1 LDGGGRIVFALR
13 SDSGRAAGGRVGDGL
28 DRFVLPRRLRRPVRL
43 LRRLGT
49 GDFVPPRY
57 AATMA
62 TALLFA
68 ATGAYGSWVGGRM
81 PDIAQ
86 AVTSRTGFAV
96 DQVRVIGHRETSE
109 IDVLERL
116 ELSGWTSLVGFDV
129 DAARDRVAALPWVQ
143 SASGRKIY
151 PEMLEVR
158 IQEREPFAIWQHR
171 GDLSIIG
178 RQGNLIVPF
187 GGGRHAA
194 LPLVVGDGA
203 AERAAAFVERVVR
216 HPVLAAK
223 VKGYVLVGGRR
234 WNLKLSNGLTVKLPE
249 FGADEAMA
257 ELERMEEE
265 NQLFERDVASVDLR
279 LPDRVVVKMTTE
291 AVKERQEA
299 FAKALKARKAAAE
312 KRI

>member
-1 LDGGGRIVFALR
+1 VFALR
-13 SDSGRAAGGRVGDGL
+13 SRSGRIGEGL
-28 DRFVLPRRLRRPVRL
+28 DRFVLPRWLRRPVRL

-57 AATMA
+57 AATTA

-68 ATGAYGSWVGGRM
+68 ATGIYGSWLGGRV

-86 AVTSRTGFAV
+86 AVTARTGFAV
-96 DQVRVIGHRETSE
+96 DQVRVIGHHETSE

-129 DAARDRVAALPWVQ
+129 DAARDRVAQLPWVEV
-143 SASGRKIY
+143 ASVRKIY

-158 IQEREPFAIWQHR
+158 IQEREPFAIWQHA
-171 GDLSIIG
+171 GELSIIG
-178 RQGNLIVPF
+178 RNGNVIVPF
-187 GGGRHAA
+187 SGGRHAS

-203 AERAAAFVERVVR
+203 AGRAAEFVERVMQ
-216 HPVLAAK
+216 HPTLAAK

-234 WNLKLSNGLTVKLPE
+234 WNLKLSNGVTVKLPE

-257 ELERMEEE
+257 ALEQMDEKH
-265 NQLFERDVASVDLR
+265 QLLNRDVAVVDLR
-279 LPDRVVVKMTTE
+279 LSDRVVVKMTAE
-291 AVKERQEA
+291 AVKDRQEA
-299 FAKALKARKAAAE
+299 FAKALKARKVAAE
-312 KRI
+312 KQI

>member
-1 LDGGGRIVFALR
+1 MFALR
-13 SDSGRAAGGRVGDGL
+13 PGFGRVAGGRVGEGI
-28 DRFVLPRRLRRPVRL
+28 DRFVLPRWLRRPVRL

-62 TALLFA
+62 TAMLFA
-68 ATGAYGSWVGGRM
+68 ATGAYGSWLGGRV

-86 AVTSRTGFAV
+86 AVTARTGFAV

-129 DAARDRVAALPWVQ
+129 DAARDRVASLPWVQ
-143 SASGRKIY
+143 SASVRKIY

-158 IQEREPFAIWQHR
+158 IQEREPFAIWQH
-171 GDLSIIG
+171 GGELSIVG
-178 RQGNLIVPF
+178 RMGNVIVPF
-187 GGGRHAA
+187 SGGRHAA

-203 AERAAAFVERVVR
+203 AERAAAFVDRVVQ
-216 HPVLAAK
+216 HPMLASK

-234 WNLKLSNGLTVKLPE
+234 WNLRLSNGLTVKLPE
-249 FGADEAMA
+249 FGTDDAMA
-257 ELERMEEE
+257 ALERMEEDG
-265 NQLFERDVASVDLR
+265 QILRRDVASVDLR
-279 LPDRVVVKMTTE
+279 LSDRVVVKMTTE

-299 FAKALKARKAAAE
+299 FAKALKARKVAAE